1 MILLVNPPRERPIAW
16 FWVPPCA
23 GALLVDPDDGAV
35 GDHVFQVRIT
45 AQHSEYPVEHTP
57 QRPPAEPLE
66 DRIPIPEVQR
76 QIPPWRANP
85 RDPQHRFQKQ
95 AVVLTGSPRIAG
107 LAWDKSGDLVPLR
120 VAERESIHGW
130 APCPA
135 LNRSSVALGSGDR

>member
-23 GALLVDPDDGAV
+23 GALLMDPDDGAV
-35 GDHVFQVRIT
+35 GDHVCKVRIT

-85 RDPQHRFQKQ
+85 RDPRHRFQKQ
-95 AVVLTGSPRIAG
+95 AVVLPGSPRIAG

-135 LNRSSVALGSGDR
+135 LNRSSVDWGIGDR